1 MTAHRHESASSDA
14 LSAFLQ
20 PLTWLTSVGPLTQ
33 RDSSWE
39 RLTRWLR
46 SPVLVGCGPVTSPW
60 DQEFDPSAGARS
72 TLQWAHE
79 HGASTLG
86 EAYDLLDQLEV
97 SNDVPEVLGH
107 DGTVEGVR
115 EELELGIGLIGA
127 DASLTTLL

>member
-1 MTAHRHESASSDA
+1 M
-14 LSAFLQ
+14 
-20 PLTWLTSVGPLTQ
+20 
-33 RDSSWE
+33 
-39 RLTRWLR
+39 
-46 SPVLVGCGPVTSPW
+46 TSPW
-60 DQEFDPSAGARS
+60 DEEFDPSAGARS

-107 DGTVEGVR
+107 DDTVEGVR

-127 DASLTTLL
+127 DAALTTLL